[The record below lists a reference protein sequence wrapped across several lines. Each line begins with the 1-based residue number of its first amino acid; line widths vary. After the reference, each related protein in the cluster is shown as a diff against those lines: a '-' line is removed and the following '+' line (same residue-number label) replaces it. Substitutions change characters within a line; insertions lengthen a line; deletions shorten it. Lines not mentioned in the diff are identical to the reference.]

1 MSLTN
6 SPSSQ
11 LAIEAEMCLEEAGKA
26 IQTTVATI
34 NGIAQKIKLIDQIAS
49 RDGAAAFMAAI
60 EASSTP
66 RMGSQETVM
75 LEVRRLAE
83 RSEVAAL
90 EIGNLAC
97 FSGELADR
105 AGVLLDDMMACIHR
119 ATDLLQG
126 TRLGDNGT
134 RTSIDPDGRHA

>member
-1 MSLTN
+1 MKRAS
-6 SPSSQ
+6 SPSTL
-11 LAIEAEMCLEEAGKA
+11 LAIETETSLEEAGKA
-26 IQTTVATI
+26 ILSTVRAI

-49 RDGAAAFMAAI
+49 RDGAAAFTAAM
-60 EASSTP
+60 EASGP
-66 RMGSQETVM
+66 HQKGSQEAVM

-105 AGVLLDDMMACIHR
+105 AGVLLDDMMACIRR
-119 ATDLLQG
+119 ATDLLQA
-126 TRLGDNGT
+126 TRLGESGT
-134 RTSIDPDGRHA
+134 ATSIGPNGHHA